1 LCPPSGRKAP
11 IPADSVQT
19 MVLGH
24 LTPNEVPFEL
34 VLILV
39 GFVGGVAAERF
50 RRVRARR
57 R

>member
-1 LCPPSGRKAP
+1 
-11 IPADSVQT
+11 

-24 LTPNEVPFEL
+24 LTPDELPLEL
-34 VLILV
+34 VLLLV
-39 GFVGGVAAERF
+39 GFVGGVAAERC

>member
-1 LCPPSGRKAP
+1 
-11 IPADSVQT
+11 

-24 LTPNEVPFEL
+24 LTPDELPFEV

-39 GFVGGVAAERF
+39 GFVGGVGAERL
-50 RRVRARR
+50 RRIRARR

>member
-1 LCPPSGRKAP
+1 
-11 IPADSVQT
+11 

-24 LTPNEVPFEL
+24 LTPEEIPFEL

-39 GFVGGVAAERF
+39 GFVGGIAAERL
-50 RRVRARR
+50 RQVRARR